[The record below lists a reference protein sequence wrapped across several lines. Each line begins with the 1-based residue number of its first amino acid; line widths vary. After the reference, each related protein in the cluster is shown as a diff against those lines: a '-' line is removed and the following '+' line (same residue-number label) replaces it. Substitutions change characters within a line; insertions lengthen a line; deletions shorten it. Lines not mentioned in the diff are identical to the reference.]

1 MECVCLKTRSQD
13 FNDRLRHTM
22 AFKELINGD
31 QSNIAH
37 STCSFKHLQ
46 LRNLTIVSYNRD
58 ITT

>member
-1 MECVCLKTRSQD
+1 MECVCLKTISQD

-37 STCSFKHLQ
+37 SSFKHLQ
-46 LRNLTIVSYNRD
+46 LRNLAIVSYNRD